1 MEPVSSLE
9 TPDSQSQAAVPL
21 SPNTYVPPTLRGGEC
36 YHVFISY
43 SSTDYQWTH
52 SVINQLESCGLQVCY
67 HERDFT
73 PGRTVLENM
82 SDCIQKSQ
90 KVLLVL
96 SPEFVRS
103 RWCLLEANMSLFRDC
118 LERKPIV
125 PVLLQPGVSV
135 PLHLCHLTYLEA
147 NDPDLMNKLL
157 KVLCTPNQQLQG
169 STVVPFQPPSIY
181 NGKALQP
188 LTAVNDEG
196 LNKWDTG
203 RFSDMEVPDQLR
215 LIIEDQETY
224 RSAVRMI
231 NSVSQNKKDDEK
243 YIVREMQKAMG
254 QANAILSEEKLLV
267 GCRSNSKMY
276 LVYVSLDD
284 CKHEFAET
292 FTEQIG
298 AEDMFQRAL
307 TFFSSGYACCL
318 AKRHFPFP
326 QPSSTSH
333 LEGGIMEPVS
343 SLETPDSQSQAAV
356 PLSPNTY
363 VPPTLRGGECYH
375 VFISYSS
382 TDYQWTHSVINQLE
396 SCGLQVCYHE
406 RDFTPG
412 RTVLENM
419 SDCIQ
424 ESQKV
429 LLVLSPE
436 FVRSR
441 WCLLEANMSLFR
453 DCLERK
459 PIVPVLLQPGVSVPL
474 HLCHLTYLEAN
485 DPDLMNK
492 LLKVLCTPNQQLQGS
507 TVVPFQPP
515 SIYNGKALQ
524 PLTAVNDE
532 GLNKWDT
539 GRFSDMEVPDQLRLI
554 IEDQETYRSAVRM
567 INSVSQNKKDDEKYI
582 VREMQKAMGQANA
595 ILSEEKLLVGCR
607 SNSKMYL
614 VYVSL
619 DDCKHEFAET
629 FTEQIGAED
638 MFQRALTFFSSGY
651 ACCLAK
657 RHFPFPQPSSTGHL
671 EGGVCFCQYVS
682 QQLSRGEWA

>member
-231 NSVSQNKKDDEK
+231 NSVSQNKVWLRPVWLRVLIYIAGVILFLCLVALSVYMTATILSNFLMRDKGPVGVWVFTIVSSYCVPLGLIIQLCLWKKDDEK

-333 LEGGIMEPVS
+333 LEGG
-343 SLETPDSQSQAAV
+343 
-356 PLSPNTY
+356 
-363 VPPTLRGGECYH
+363 
-375 VFISYSS
+375 
-382 TDYQWTHSVINQLE
+382 
-396 SCGLQVCYHE
+396 
-406 RDFTPG
+406 
-412 RTVLENM
+412 
-419 SDCIQ
+419 
-424 ESQKV
+424 
-429 LLVLSPE
+429 
-436 FVRSR
+436 
-441 WCLLEANMSLFR
+441 
-453 DCLERK
+453 
-459 PIVPVLLQPGVSVPL
+459 
-474 HLCHLTYLEAN
+474 
-485 DPDLMNK
+485 
-492 LLKVLCTPNQQLQGS
+492 
-507 TVVPFQPP
+507 
-515 SIYNGKALQ
+515 
-524 PLTAVNDE
+524 
-532 GLNKWDT
+532 
-539 GRFSDMEVPDQLRLI
+539 
-554 IEDQETYRSAVRM
+554 
-567 INSVSQNKKDDEKYI
+567 
-582 VREMQKAMGQANA
+582 
-595 ILSEEKLLVGCR
+595 
-607 SNSKMYL
+607 
-614 VYVSL
+614 
-619 DDCKHEFAET
+619 
-629 FTEQIGAED
+629 
-638 MFQRALTFFSSGY
+638 
-651 ACCLAK
+651 
-657 RHFPFPQPSSTGHL
+657 
-671 EGGVCFCQYVS
+671 VCFCQYVS